1 MKIDRLIGI
10 LSILLQK
17 EIITAPELAEH
28 FEVSRRTIGRDI
40 EALCKAGIPIRTMK
54 GSGGGISIMNG
65 YRMGRTLLTSRDMQM
80 ILAGLRSLD
89 SVSGSR
95 YYGQLM
101 EKLQADGKSYSSI
114 HSLRGVLRPAFRMAV
129 DDNLIR
135 KSPFD
140 FELASVIVNDIHTRL
155 SITRDE
161 ERKFLKFVKEDPH
174 FCKYYEGIYILFHT
188 GLRISEFCGL
198 TLGDIDFENHKIN
211 VDHQLQKRAHIG
223 YYIESTKT
231 TCGTR
236 VLPMTEDDEACFR
249 KIISER
255 NAPRVEPIVDG
266 YPGFPYYD
274 KDGSITYSLHWGH
287 YFKHIVDKY
296 NSIYKLQM
304 PEITPHVC
312 RHTYCS
318 TWRSPA

>member
-1 MKIDRLIGI
+1 MRP
-10 LSILLQK
+10 
-17 EIITAPELAEH
+17 T
-28 FEVSRRTIGRDI
+28 T
-40 EALCKAGIPIRTMK
+40 KAGYKTVINFLSKDPF
-54 GSGGGISIMNG
+54 
-65 YRMGRTLLTSRDMQM
+65 GRKRIDTVRLSDAKCWL
-80 ILAGLRSLD
+80 I
-89 SVSGSR
+89 
-95 YYGQLM
+95 
-101 EKLQADGKSYSSI
+101 KLQADGKSYSSI
-114 HSLRGVLRPAFRMAV
+114 HSLRGVLRPAFKMAV
-129 DDNLIR
+129 DDDLIR

-140 FELASVIVNDIHTRL
+140 FELASVIVNDSHTRL

-236 VLPMTEDDEACFR
+236 VLPMTEDVEACFR

-255 NAPRVEPIVDG
+255 NAPKVEPVVDG
-266 YPGFPYYD
+266 KTGFLYFNEKGKPFVEW
-274 KDGSITYSLHWGH
+274 KWAKVFEGIIT
-287 YFKHIVDKY
+287 KHNK
-296 NSIYKLQM
+296 IYKDEL
-304 PEITPHVC
+304 PKITPHMC
-312 RHTYCS
+312 RHTYCINMAKAGIVPKS
-318 TWRSPA
+318 LQYLMGHSEIAITMDTYTHVGLEDAQSELIRLDAIN